1 MNFIGETKMVS
12 NLLWTQ
18 LGLGNATPAALAGPP
33 ETPFEK
39 QSDQLSVAPPTPS
52 EKYPCAAVAPFNGCS
67 SAAIIRVSL
76 NFCSRPAS
84 AP

>member
-1 MNFIGETKMVS
+1 MVS

-39 QSDQLSVAPPTPS
+39 QSDQLSVAPQHQVKNTRVRRSPRSTGAVRRRSS
-52 EKYPCAAVAPFNGCS
+52 EC
-67 SAAIIRVSL
+67 R
-76 NFCSRPAS
+76 
-84 AP
+84 